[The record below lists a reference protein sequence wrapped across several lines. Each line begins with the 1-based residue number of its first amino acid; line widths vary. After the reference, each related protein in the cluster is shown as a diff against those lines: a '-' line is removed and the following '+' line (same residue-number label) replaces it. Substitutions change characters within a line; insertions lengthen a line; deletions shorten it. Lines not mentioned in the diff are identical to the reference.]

1 MSFAVAIDGPSGA
14 GKSSLAKKLAL
25 HYGLLYIDTGAMY
38 RAIAL
43 YAMRRGVDPHDHARV
58 IPLLEE
64 VHLELRHAH
73 AEQRI
78 EMNGED
84 VTKEVRR
91 EEVGMGAAA
100 VSSCPQVRTF
110 LVEWQR
116 SLAKQENIIMDGRD
130 IGTVVLPDAQ
140 VKIFLTA
147 SAAVRAQR
155 RYLELCEKG
164 VDTTYEKVLALVEK
178 RDYEDTHRE
187 QSPLCRAEDAVLVD
201 TSDCDF
207 DEAFRRLCSVIDRKR
222 KDD

>member
-147 SAAVRAQR
+147 TPEERAKR
-155 RYLELCEKG
+155 RYRELLEKG
-164 VDTTYEKVLALVEK
+164 ETVSYGAVLEDLKK
-178 RDYEDTHRE
+178 RDYDDSHRAVA
-187 QSPLCRAEDAVLVD
+187 PLKPAADAAVVNTTTL
-201 TSDCDF
+201 SL
-207 DEAFRRLCSVIDRKR
+207 EESVKLLLGIVRGKL
-222 KDD
+222 K

>member
-14 GKSSLAKKLAL
+14 GKSSLAKKLAA

-43 YAMRRGVDPHDHARV
+43 YAMRRGVDPGDHDRV
-58 IPLLEE
+58 IPLLKE
-64 VHLELRHAH
+64 VHLALRHADG
-73 AEQRI
+73 EQRI
-78 EMNGED
+78 EMDGED
-84 VTKEVRR
+84 VTKEVRK

-116 SLAKQENIIMDGRD
+116 SLAKQENVIMDGRD

-164 VDTTYEKVLALVEK
+164 VDTTYDKVLAMVEK

-187 QSPLCRAEDAVLVD
+187 QSPLCQAQDAVLVD
-201 TSDCDF
+201 TSGCDF
-207 DEAFRRLCSVIDRKR
+207 DEAFRRLCNVIDQKR
-222 KDD
+222 KVG

>member
-147 SAAVRAQR
+147 TMESRTE
-155 RYLELCEKG
+155 YLE
-164 VDTTYEKVLALVEK
+164 
-178 RDYEDTHRE
+178 
-187 QSPLCRAEDAVLVD
+187 QP
-201 TSDCDF
+201 
-207 DEAFRRLCSVIDRKR
+207 
-222 KDD
+222 

>member
-91 EEVGMGAAA
+91 EDSCAPSKTGVITFQPSAFAA
-100 VSSCPQVRTF
+100 
-110 LVEWQR
+110 
-116 SLAKQENIIMDGRD
+116 
-130 IGTVVLPDAQ
+130 
-140 VKIFLTA
+140 
-147 SAAVRAQR
+147 
-155 RYLELCEKG
+155 
-164 VDTTYEKVLALVEK
+164 
-178 RDYEDTHRE
+178 
-187 QSPLCRAEDAVLVD
+187 
-201 TSDCDF
+201 
-207 DEAFRRLCSVIDRKR
+207 
-222 KDD
+222 

>member
-14 GKSSLAKKLAL
+14 GKSSLAKKLAQ

-43 YAMRRGVDPHDHARV
+43 YAMRQGIEPKDHEKV
-58 IPLLEE
+58 IPLLQQIQ
-64 VHLELRHAH
+64 LKLRHDGQ
-73 AEQRI
+73 EQHI
-78 EMNGED
+78 YLDGED
-84 VTKEVRR
+84 VTQEVRK
-91 EEVGMGAAA
+91 EAVGMGAAA
-100 VSSCPQVRTF
+100 VSSCQQVRAF

-116 SLAKQENIIMDGRD
+116 SLAKQEDIIMDGRD

-147 SAAVRAQR
+147 SAAVRAKR

-164 VDTTYEKVLALVEK
+164 QDTTYDKVLEGVEK

-187 QSPLCRAEDAVLVD
+187 QSPLRQAQDAVLVD

-207 DEAFRRLCSVIDRKR
+207 NEAFQRLCNVIDQK
-222 KDD
+222 